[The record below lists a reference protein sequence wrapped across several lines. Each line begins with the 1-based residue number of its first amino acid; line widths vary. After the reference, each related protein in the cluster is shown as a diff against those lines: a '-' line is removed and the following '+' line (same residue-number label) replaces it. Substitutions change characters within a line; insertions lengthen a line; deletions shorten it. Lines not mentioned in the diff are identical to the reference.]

1 MGKSKV
7 DLLNR
12 NGFVENVVKVIE
24 QLSEKEKG
32 CCFAIEGSWGIGK
45 TFVIEHLEE
54 QLSIKQSEDT
64 YSDKYF
70 VVHYNCWKYDY
81 YEEPAIA
88 IISAMLNSIQKDEI
102 LVSEEIDG
110 TAKASYEFIKEKLT
124 EIAGLYIEN
133 RIGINIVNWAT
144 DIKNIKE
151 NNRDSE
157 FFFDNMLNFNQTIEM
172 VRDKLKEIAI
182 ERTIVIMVD
191 ELDRCIPQYAI
202 KVLERIHH
210 IFSGLEN
217 IIVIMAID
225 RKQLEHSVEEM
236 FGANKGE
243 NSMNIEKYLK
253 KFIDFSISLDY
264 GRINDNFVDKYN
276 FYLEKF
282 LVDER
287 LKNKEEI
294 VKIVSSLF
302 IGMDIRMQEKL
313 MEKIDVVHSI
323 VCKEKVDSS
332 VIVFEIL
339 YEVLKLWDFEEWK
352 CLTLLNRLEYPDLA
366 EKLGDKRMKLLK
378 EMVEKSEY
386 RTGIVKENDK
396 VQLTHNLYGDV
407 FWYFANIYNTDN
419 NPYYPRTREY
429 DNLEKELMIL
439 KKYCEFS
446 EIMN

>member
-12 NGFVENVVKVIE
+12 DRFMENVIKVVE

-54 QLSIKQSEDT
+54 RLRMIQSEEPC
-64 YSDKYF
+64 SDKYF

-102 LVSEEIDG
+102 LISEEIDG
-110 TAKASYEFIKEKLT
+110 TAKASFEFIKEKLT

-133 RIGINIVNWAT
+133 RIGINIVNWST
-144 DIKNIKE
+144 DIKNIKD
-151 NNRDSE
+151 NNRDGVFS
-157 FFFDNMLNFNQTIEM
+157 FDYMLNFNQTIEM
-172 VRDKLKEIAI
+172 VRDKLKEIAV
-182 ERTIVIMVD
+182 ERTVVLMVD

-202 KVLERIHH
+202 KILERIHH
-210 IFSGLEN
+210 IFYGLDN

-236 FGANKGE
+236 FGVNKGE

-253 KFIDFSISLDY
+253 KFIDFSITLDY
-264 GRINDNFVDKYN
+264 GRINDNFFDKYN

-282 LVDER
+282 LVDGK
-287 LKNKEEI
+287 LKNKDEI
-294 VKIVSSLF
+294 VKIISKLF

-313 MEKIDVVHSI
+313 IEKIDVVHSI

-332 VIVFEIL
+332 VIIFEIL
-339 YEVLKLWDFEEWK
+339 YEVLKVWGFGEWK
-352 CLTLLNRLEYPDLA
+352 YLALIHRLEHPGLT
-366 EKLGDKRMKLLK
+366 EKLGVTRMKLLK

-386 RTGIVKENDK
+386 RTGIIKENDK
-396 VQLTHNLYGDV
+396 VQLMHNMYGDV
-407 FWYFANIYNTDN
+407 FWYFASIYNIDN